1 MVGILFRD
9 AIHDGIHKTRMKSN
23 MVGKRKGNQ
32 GAIAKPEI
40 AKNLPIE
47 RKD

>member
-1 MVGILFRD
+1 MVGILFQD
-9 AIHDGIHKTRMKSN
+9 AIQDAIHKTRMKSN

-32 GAIAKPEI
+32 DAFAKLEI
-40 AKNLPIE
+40 ARNLPIE